1 MKILNQV
8 NTFLLFLF
16 SICLIVSIAVYEKK
30 LVALNET
37 IEEATNHSN
46 ETLLNLDDDFNQK
59 VDKLNSK
66 INSVD
71 EQLTN
76 LEAFIKG
83 DYINQTK
90 DLNEFKEYK
99 GSIGENDNLKYKLK
113 TKLINNAMHFIFIVE
128 YEKESDYLSSLQRFI
143 LEFLDK
149 DGFTVI
155 KQEVYVHELTLSI
168 SGDKATFSDKFGT
181 DKEIYLLIDNAEI
194 SWVSRN

>member
-8 NTFLLFLF
+8 NTFLLVLF

>member
-8 NTFLLFLF
+8 NTFLLVLF

-155 KQEVYVHELTLSI
+155 KQEVYVHEMTLSI

>member
-8 NTFLLFLF
+8 NTFLLVLF

-37 IEEATNHSN
+37 IEEATNHFN
-46 ETLLNLDDDFNQK
+46 ETLLNLDDNFNQK

>member
-1 MKILNQV
+1 MKNLNQL
-8 NTFLLFLF
+8 NTFLSVFF
-16 SICLIVSIAVYEKK
+16 GISLIASIAVYEKK
-30 LVALNET
+30 LDALNET

-76 LEAFIKG
+76 LESFIKG

-168 SGDKATFSDKFGT
+168 SEDKATFSDKFET
-181 DKEIYLLIDNAEI
+181 DKEIYLLIDKAEI